1 MAQGLKEDYEYL
13 LKIVILGS
21 AGVGKSSLLLR
32 YIDDIFEDSYVCTI
46 GVDFKVRTIQV
57 QEKTVKMQLWDT
69 AGQEKFKQ
77 ITSSY
82 FKGSHGCL
90 AVFDITNSE
99 SFDSV

>member
-99 SFDSV
+99 SFDSI

>member
-46 GVDFKVRTIQV
+46 GVDFKVRTI
-57 QEKTVKMQLWDT
+57 
-69 AGQEKFKQ
+69 
-77 ITSSY
+77 
-82 FKGSHGCL
+82 
-90 AVFDITNSE
+90 
-99 SFDSV
+99 